1 MHPFLLVAHVEQPG
15 KIIGMQKYKAP
26 PGTHDVYPGASKWEE
41 NSGKWNE
48 LESAFRDLCSIFGY
62 GEIRTPIFEPT
73 DLFTRA
79 VGEGTDIVGKEMYTF
94 RDRGDRSMTL
104 RPEGTA
110 PAIRAYL
117 ENSIYAEGGLT
128 KLYYIGPIFRYER
141 NQKGRYRQH
150 SQCGIEALGSIEPDL
165 DCEVIQF
172 ALAFYKKIGID
183 RLDLKINSVG
193 CPKCRPKYRDA
204 LLDFARPLLS
214 QMSEDNQRRFEENP
228 LRMLDSKIHSDQD
241 LLKDAPNLIDFLCE
255 DCRDHFDQVRSLL
268 DRLSV
273 PWQLDV
279 RLVRGFD
286 YYTKTAFEV
295 QSPDL
300 GAQSTLCGGGR
311 YDGLVEELGGS
322 PTPGIGFGLGIERA
336 LIALQALSQGTVDP
350 RKVNSFMV
358 TLGDRARSE
367 RPMLLSRLRSKTVPI
382 DVDYSG
388 KSMKAQ
394 MRAADRSGARYA
406 VIIGDNEIDRGTVQ
420 VKDMLTGEQTEVGF
434 ELLSEKLLS

>member
-1 MHPFLLVAHVEQPG
+1 
-15 KIIGMQKYKAP
+15 MQKYKAP
-26 PGTHDVYPGASKWEE
+26 PGTHDVYPGATKWED
-41 NSGKWNE
+41 NSAKWSE
-48 LESAFRDLCSIFGY
+48 LESAFRELCCLYGY

-73 DLFTRA
+73 ELFTRA

-117 ENSIYAEGGLT
+117 ENGLYAEGGIS

-150 SQCGIEALGSIEPDL
+150 SQCGIEALGSEEPDL
-165 DCEVIQF
+165 DAEVIQF
-172 ALAFYKKIGID
+172 ALAFYEKIGID

-193 CPKCRPKYRDA
+193 CQQCRPHYRDA
-204 LLDFARPLLS
+204 LVEFARPIYD
-214 QMSEDNQRRFEENP
+214 QMSADNQRRFDENP
-228 LRMLDSKIHSDQD
+228 LRMLDSKDLNDQE
-241 LLKDAPNLIDFLCE
+241 LLKNAPNLIDFLCE
-255 DCRDHFDQVRSLL
+255 DCAAHFVAVRHIL
-268 DRLSV
+268 DRLNV
-273 PWQLDV
+273 RWLLEP

-311 YDGLVEELGGS
+311 YDGLVQELGGPS
-322 PTPGIGFGLGIERA
+322 TPGIGFGLGIERA
-336 LIALQALSQGTVDP
+336 LIALQALSPGEAARGKLD
-350 RKVNSFMV
+350 SFIV
-358 TLGDRARSE
+358 TLGDRARGE
-367 RPMLLSRLRSKTVPI
+367 RAVLLSTLRQRAISVDT
-382 DVDYSG
+382 DYSG

-394 MRAADRSGARYA
+394 MRAADRSGARFA
-406 VIIGDNEIDRGTVQ
+406 LIIGDNELDRSTVQ
-420 VKDMLTGEQTEVGF
+420 VKDLATSEQVEVNIDQ
-434 ELLSEKLLS
+434 LAIKLQSA